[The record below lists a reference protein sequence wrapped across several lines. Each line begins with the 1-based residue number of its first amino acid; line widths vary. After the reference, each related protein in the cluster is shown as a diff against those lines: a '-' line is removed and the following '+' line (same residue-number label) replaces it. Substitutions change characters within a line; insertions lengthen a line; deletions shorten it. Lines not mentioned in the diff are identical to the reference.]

1 MGIPLAPT
9 TRGAAYKAVVLCS
22 SFCSFQLS
30 GRLESLYYTMSSG
43 DYYDPEK
50 GVAGDEIKGHSI
62 DETGRKGSL
71 HGRKA
76 SVAESIIAADL
87 LDERY
92 RITKRGLK
100 SRHAQMIALGGTIG
114 TGLFVGSGA
123 TLALGGPAFILA
135 SYVIMTFLVYCVV
148 TAVTE
153 VAAYLPVHGGTMS
166 YYGYR
171 YVSRSMGFALG
182 YLYWYA
188 LGILVPYEV
197 TAAGLVINYWHNDV
211 NIAVWM
217 TIMLVVIIGL
227 NFLPV
232 RFYGETEFWFAGTKV
247 ILMIGLLFL
256 SFILFWG
263 GGPSHDRL
271 GFRYWNDPGAAHP
284 YIKTGD
290 SGRTI
295 SFFETLVSSVFPFTF
310 APELLVVTG
319 GEMES
324 PRRNLPIASKRYFYR
339 LVIFYVLGVLAIGVT
354 CPSDAPALTN
364 GGAGAK
370 SSPYVVA
377 IANAGIDVLPSIV
390 NAVILISAWSSG
402 NSFLYISS
410 RALYSLAVQGSAP
423 RIFKTCNRWGVPYM
437 AVGVSSL
444 FCGLAY
450 LNVASSGSTVFAWF
464 VNLTNTWGM
473 TSWVC
478 CMITFPQLVP
488 ALRRIH
494 CHGHVH
500 PVVLDQRLH
509 RLLPVEVVRFLLLDR
524 LHWYPHLLP
533 HVLRPS
539 HLVLAR
545 RLGLGPGRDRHEDRS
560 AGGYRCRASRSGPQG
575 LEEDSLYYRVVL
587 PPRGT
592 PFQFFWERTSK
603 NHVSDELYIGA
614 ET

>member
-1 MGIPLAPT
+1 
-9 TRGAAYKAVVLCS
+9 V
-22 SFCSFQLS
+22 
-30 GRLESLYYTMSSG
+30 
-43 DYYDPEK
+43 
-50 GVAGDEIKGHSI
+50 
-62 DETGRKGSL
+62 
-71 HGRKA
+71 
-76 SVAESIIAADL
+76 
-87 LDERY
+87 
-92 RITKRGLK
+92 
-100 SRHAQMIALGGTIG
+100 
-114 TGLFVGSGA
+114 
-123 TLALGGPAFILA
+123 GGPAFILA
-135 SYVIMTFLVYCVV
+135 AYLLMTFLVYCVV
-148 TAVTE
+148 TAITE

-197 TAAGLVINYWHNDV
+197 TAAGLVIDYWPNDV

-217 TIMLVVIIGL
+217 TIMLVVIIAL

-271 GFRYWNDPGAAHP
+271 GFRYWQHPGAANT
-284 YIKTGD
+284 YLTTGNT
-290 SGRTI
+290 GRFVAFWQTVV
-295 SFFETLVSSVFPFTF
+295 LSVFPFTF

-324 PRRNLPIASKRYFYR
+324 PRRNLPIASRRYFYR
-339 LVIFYVLGVLAIGVT
+339 LITFYVLGVLAIGVT
-354 CPSDAPALTN
+354 CPSNDPHLIH
-364 GGAGAK
+364 GGAGAG

-377 IANAGIDVLPSIV
+377 IANAGINVLPSIV

-423 RIFKTCNRWGVPYM
+423 RIFKVCNRWGVPYM
-437 AVGVSSL
+437 AVACSSL

-450 LNVASSGSTVFAWF
+450 LNVASAGNTVFNWF

-478 CMITFPQLVP
+478 CGIIYLRFRKACDVQGVQPVYRNWIQPYGAWIAIVMFTFLCLINGFTVFFNAEWSASSFLTDYIGIPIFLVMYFGH
-488 ALRRIH
+488 RIVFWRDRWAWNSAEIDMQT
-494 CHGHVH
+494 GMQE
-500 PVVLDQRLH
+500 VLDA
-509 RLLPVEVVRFLLLDR
+509 EVPQKVRKG
-524 LHWYPHLLP
+524 W
-533 HVLRPS
+533 
-539 HLVLAR
+539 
-545 RLGLGPGRDRHEDRS
+545 
-560 AGGYRCRASRSGPQG
+560 
-575 LEEDSLYYRVVL
+575 
-587 PPRGT
+587 
-592 PFQFFWERTSK
+592 K
-603 NHVSDELYIGA
+603 KILYIV
-614 ET
+614 E

>member
-1 MGIPLAPT
+1 MSAD
-9 TRGAAYKAVVLCS
+9 AYHAVTS
-22 SFCSFQLS
+22 
-30 GRLESLYYTMSSG
+30 
-43 DYYDPEK
+43 DPEK
-50 GVAGDEIKGHSI
+50 GVAGDGIKGHSF
-62 DETGRKGSL
+62 DQGDHKGSL
-71 HGRKA
+71 SGGRRA

-114 TGLFVGSGA
+114 TGLFVGSGS

-135 SYVIMTFLVYCVV
+135 AYCIMTFLVYCVV

-197 TAAGLVINYWHNDV
+197 TAAGLVINYWPNDV
-211 NIAVWM
+211 NIAVWI
-217 TIMLVVIIGL
+217 TIMLVVIIAL

-247 ILMIGLLFL
+247 ILMIGLLIL

-271 GFRYWNDPGAAHP
+271 GFRYWQDPGAAHP
-284 YIKTGD
+284 YIKEGD

-295 SFFETLVSSVFPFTF
+295 AFFETLVLSVFPFTF

-354 CPSDAPALTN
+354 CPSNAPALTN

-450 LNVASSGSTVFAWF
+450 LNTASSGSTVFAWF

-478 CMITFPQLVP
+478 CMIIYLRFRKACDVQGIRSPYRNWFQPYGAYIAMVMFTFLCLINGFTVFFPSEWSASSFLTAYIGIPIFFVMYFGH
-488 ALRRIH
+488 RIWFWRDAWAWDSAEIDMKT
-494 CHGHVH
+494 GLQE
-500 PVVLDQRLH
+500 VLDAERPPQ
-509 RLLPVEVVRFLLLDR
+509 VRTG
-524 LHWYPHLLP
+524 WKK
-533 HVLRPS
+533 V
-539 HLVLAR
+539 
-545 RLGLGPGRDRHEDRS
+545 
-560 AGGYRCRASRSGPQG
+560 
-575 LEEDSLYYRVVL
+575 
-587 PPRGT
+587 
-592 PFQFFWERTSK
+592 
-603 NHVSDELYIGA
+603 LYII
-614 ET
+614 E

>member
-1 MGIPLAPT
+1 MAHT
-9 TRGAAYKAVVLCS
+9 D
-22 SFCSFQLS
+22 
-30 GRLESLYYTMSSG
+30 E
-43 DYYDPEK
+43 YDAEK
-50 GVAGDEIKGHSI
+50 GIDPIKSRTEVDEKDRKVSM
-62 DETGRKGSL
+62 TGRKS
-71 HGRKA
+71 
-76 SVAESIIAADL
+76 SVTESIIAADL

-92 RITKRGLK
+92 AITHRGLK

-114 TGLFVGSGA
+114 TGLFVGSGQ

-135 SYVIMTFLVYCVV
+135 AYVIMTFLVYCVV

-188 LGILVPYEV
+188 LGILVPYEI
-197 TAAGLVINYWHNDV
+197 TAAGLVINYWPNNV

-217 TIMLVVIIGL
+217 TIMLVVIIAL

-247 ILMIGLLFL
+247 ILMIGLLIL

-271 GFRYWNDPGAAHP
+271 GFRYWHDPGAAHP
-284 YIKTGD
+284 YIVGGDTG
-290 SGRTI
+290 RFV
-295 SFFETLVSSVFPFTF
+295 SFWETLVLSVFPFTF

-324 PRRNLPIASKRYFYR
+324 PRRNLPLASKRYFYR
-339 LVIFYVLGVLAIGVT
+339 LVIFYVLSVLAMGVT
-354 CPSDAPALTN
+354 CPSDDARLTN

-370 SSPYVVA
+370 SSPFVVA
-377 IANAGIDVLPSIV
+377 VANAGIHTLPSIV

-423 RIFKTCNRWGVPYM
+423 RMFKACNRWGVPYM
-437 AVGVSSL
+437 AVGCSSL

-450 LNVASSGSTVFAWF
+450 LNVASSGSTVFNWF

-478 CMITFPQLVP
+478 CMIIYF
-488 ALRRIH
+488 
-494 CHGHVH
+494 
-500 PVVLDQRLH
+500 
-509 RLLPVEVVRFLLLDR
+509 RFR
-524 LHWYPHLLP
+524 K
-533 HVLRPS
+533 
-539 HLVLAR
+539 A
-545 RLGLGPGRDRHEDRS
+545 
-560 AGGYRCRASRSGPQG
+560 CRAQG
-575 LEEDSLYYRVVL
+575 IEPIYRNWIQPYGAWIALVAFTILCLINGFTV
-587 PPRGT
+587 
-592 PFQFFWERTSK
+592 FFPSEWSASSFLTA
-603 NHVSDELYIGA
+603 YIGIPIFLVMYFGHRIVFWRDKWAWDPMEVDMKTGLQEVIDA
-614 ET
+614 ERPLKKRKGFARICLIIE

>member
-1 MGIPLAPT
+1 MASYHDSVT
-9 TRGAAYKAVVLCS
+9 HHDA
-22 SFCSFQLS
+22 
-30 GRLESLYYTMSSG
+30 
-43 DYYDPEK
+43 EK
-50 GVAGDEIKGHSI
+50 GLGRDDEIKGPPGDGIDHDRKHSLHS
-62 DETGRKGSL
+62 GHRKGSI
-71 HGRKA
+71 
-76 SVAESIIAADL
+76 AESVIAADL

-92 RITKRGLK
+92 RITQRGLK

-114 TGLFVGSGA
+114 TGLFVGSGY
-123 TLALGGPAFILA
+123 TLHVGGPAFILV
-135 SYVIMTFLVYCVV
+135 SYLIMTALVYMVV

-188 LGILVPYEV
+188 LGILVPYEI
-197 TAAGLVINYWHNDV
+197 TAAGLVINYWPNDI
-211 NIAVWM
+211 NIAVWI
-217 TIMLVVIIGL
+217 TIMLVVIVAL

-247 ILMIGLLFL
+247 ILMIGLLLL

-263 GGPSHDRL
+263 GGPSGDRL
-271 GFRYWNDPGAAHP
+271 GFRYWKDPGAANP
-284 YIKTGD
+284 FIVGGATG
-290 SGRTI
+290 RFV
-295 SFFETLVSSVFPFTF
+295 SFWETMVLSVFPFTF

-324 PRRNLPIASKRYFYR
+324 PRRNLPIASRRYFYR
-339 LVIFYVLGVLAIGVT
+339 LVIFYCLGVLAIGVT
-354 CPSDAPALTN
+354 CPSNAEALTN

-377 IANAGIDVLPSIV
+377 IANAGISTLPSIV

-423 RIFKTCNRWGVPYM
+423 RIFKTCNKWGVPYV

-450 LNVASSGSTVFAWF
+450 LNAASSGSTVFNWF

-478 CMITFPQLVP
+478 CMIIYLRFRKACAVQNIPTPYHSWIQPYGAYIAMVMFTLLCLINGFTVFFPSEWSVSSFFTAYIGIP
-488 ALRRIH
+488 IFFVMYFGHRI
-494 CHGHVH
+494 
-500 PVVLDQRLH
+500 
-509 RLLPVEVVRFLLLDR
+509 
-524 LHWYPHLLP
+524 
-533 HVLRPS
+533 
-539 HLVLAR
+539 
-545 RLGLGPGRDRHEDRS
+545 
-560 AGGYRCRASRSGPQG
+560 
-575 LEEDSLYYRVVL
+575 
-587 PPRGT
+587 
-592 PFQFFWERTSK
+592 FFWNDKWAWDPAEIDMQTGLQEVIDAERPVK
-603 NHVSDELYIGA
+603 VRKGLAKVLYII
-614 ET
+614 E